1 MRKVGMTQ
9 KEIKSSINS
18 QMLTVFA
25 LPLLVAGVHLVFT
38 SNIVYMMQKMVVADN
53 KPLMIRVM
61 VITYLLFA
69 MVYSLVYGMTS
80 RTYYGIVNR
89 GD

>member
-1 MRKVGMTQ
+1 
-9 KEIKSSINS
+9 
-18 QMLTVFA
+18 
-25 LPLLVAGVHLVFT
+25 
-38 SNIVYMMQKMVVADN
+38 MMQKMVVADN